1 MSQERTQS
9 VEEATTNGAS
19 ERDERRD
26 VLHVPLLG
34 VEIER
39 ALLPGI
45 GLCLGAVLVLG
56 WSFLTELPRFWFGE
70 EGYYSHGLLVP
81 FMSIAVFYMRREAL
95 AKAEKGSSIAGFI
108 GLLLGALLFLSGRL
122 IDNLS
127 IQAGA
132 FILMLVGGTYYV
144 FGAKVGRLT
153 LGPILFLIFMMPA
166 LGWII
171 DATTNPLQIMS
182 TKIATKML
190 NIVGYQ
196 TYVSPINPTFVD
208 MNSYSFQVGGPCSG

>member
-1 MSQERTQS
+1 M
-9 VEEATTNGAS
+9 
-19 ERDERRD
+19 
-26 VLHVPLLG
+26 HVPLLG

-208 MNSYSFQVGGPCSG
+208 MNSYSFQVG